1 MTYSSLWVIFSTLVV
16 ILVAVIWK
24 YSPRFAGNKTYRF
37 KNSGKYKLQYK
48 R

>member
-1 MTYSSLWVIFSTLVV
+1 MTYSSFWVVFSSLVV

-24 YSPRFAGNKTYRF
+24 YSPKFANKKTYRL
-37 KNSGKYKLQYK
+37 KNGEKYKLQYK